1 MITPNSIQKVRETAR
16 VEEVVGDFVRLK
28 RRGAVLIGLCPFHNE
43 KTPSFTVSP
52 AKGLFKCFGCGKGGD
67 SISFIMEHEHLSY
80 VESIEHLAKRYGI
93 NIERNTNE
101 NTAQYNAEKQA
112 QESLYIANN
121 FAADFYEKNL
131 FENEEG
137 RSIGLS
143 YFKERGFTESTIKK
157 FKLGYALNKPDAFT
171 NTATLNGYTID
182 VLKKLGLT
190 NNYGKDFFKERVQ
203 FTIHNISGKI
213 VAFAGRTLSND
224 KTQPKYINSPE
235 TEIYNKS
242 KTLYGLYFAK
252 NAIIKQ
258 DACYLVEGYTDVI
271 SMHQAGIEN
280 VVASS
285 GTSLTAEQVKLIKRF
300 SNNITILYDG
310 DDAGIKAA
318 LRGSDMVLEEEM
330 SLKVVLLPTQHDP
343 DSYVQENGADAFQK
357 YIQEKATDFL
367 IFKTNQLSK
376 NIDNDPFKKAEL
388 VKDLTSTIAKIPDA
402 LKRQFYIKQCAQMM
416 QLDEQ
421 LVINEV
427 NKQVRE
433 ILKRQRKESTTFQ
446 PKNEQENE
454 IIPDFV
460 PPPIEKPISYYN
472 DLKERDI
479 IRLLIEFGDK
489 MYDEKKNIAQYIIT
503 EFDENNLLFE
513 NNFFNLILEEIKQNI
528 EKDISPLFFIRNN
541 NVEIKQY
548 AINLLTK
555 PYEISENWWNK
566 YEILVTKPEDNFKQY
581 LQNALQHFFLHR
593 YKQLIKENQ
602 LLIAQHKDN
611 PEYFENALRVH
622 VYLQERRVK
631 LQQEMGITVS

>member
-1 MITPNSIQKVRETAR
+1 MITPSSIQKVRETAR

-52 AKGLFKCFGCGKGGD
+52 VKGLFKCFGCGKGGD

-93 NIERNTNE
+93 AIERNTNE
-101 NTAQYNAEKQA
+101 NTAQYNAEKQV

-121 FAADFYEKNL
+121 FAADFYEKNM

-171 NTATLNGYTID
+171 NTATLHGYTIE

-235 TEIYNKS
+235 TDIYNKS

-300 SNNITILYDG
+300 TNNIIILYDG

-343 DSYVQENGADAFQK
+343 DSYVKENGADAFQK

-376 NIDNDPFKKAEL
+376 NIENDPFKKAEL

-433 ILKRQRKESTTFQ
+433 IIKRRRKDNTSLQ
-446 PKNEQENE
+446 LKNEGEEE
-454 IIPDFV
+454 IATDIA
-460 PPPIEKPISYYN
+460 PPPIEKPVSYYN
-472 DLKERDI
+472 ELKERDI

-489 MYDEKKNIAQYIIT
+489 MYDEKKNISQYIIA
-503 EFDENNLLFE
+503 EFEENNLLFE
-513 NNFFNLILEEIKQNI
+513 NNFYNLILDEIKQNI

-602 LLIAQHKDN
+602 VLIAQYKDN
-611 PEYFENALRVH
+611 PEFFENALRVH